1 MLRIMKK
8 SMLAVAVVLSSGMS
22 MSAFA
27 VPTTVTGGSVYFEGE
42 VVNAA
47 CAVSSDSLDQT
58 VVLDQVRTATFGGI
72 ADAPANQPEAFEIKL
87 VDCDSTVQA
96 TAAVSFTGSTAVG
109 KPNVLANLAGAGGAA
124 GVGLV
129 LMGPDGMPLE
139 INTGVPSSKVTLVDG
154 TTVIPLSVD
163 YISTSTEVTPGPVS
177 SVANFNV
184 HYE

>member
-1 MLRIMKK
+1 MKK
-8 SMLAVAVVLSSGMS
+8 SLLAMAVVLSSGMS
-22 MSAFA
+22 LNAFA
-27 VPTTVTGGSVYFEGE
+27 VEPPTTVTGGTVYFNGE

-58 VVLDQVRTATFGGI
+58 VYLDQVRTAAFSGA
-72 ADAPANQPEAFEIKL
+72 ADAPANQPENFEIKL
-87 VDCDSTVQA
+87 VDCDTSVQA
-96 TAAVSFTGSTAVG
+96 TAAVSFTGTTVAG
-109 KPNVLANLAGAGGAA
+109 KTSVLANTAGSGAA
-124 GVGLV
+124 QGVGLV
-129 LMGPDGMPLE
+129 LMGPDSEVLE

-163 YISTSTEVTPGPVS
+163 YISTSTVVTPGPVS

>member
-1 MLRIMKK
+1 MKK
-8 SMLAVAVVLSSGMS
+8 SLLAMAVAFSSAVS
-22 MSAFA
+22 MGVFA
-27 VPTTVTGGSVYFEGE
+27 APATVTGGSVYFEGE

-58 VVLDQVRTATFGGI
+58 VVLDQVRTEAFAGV

-87 VDCDSTVQA
+87 VDCDSSVQA
-96 TAAVSFTGSTAVG
+96 TAAVSFTGSTVVG
-109 KPNVLANLAGAGGAA
+109 KPSVLANLAGAGGAT
-124 GVGLV
+124 GVGLM
-129 LMGPDGMPLE
+129 LMGPDGLPLE

-163 YISTSTEVTPGPVS
+163 YISTNTVVTPGPLS

>member
-1 MLRIMKK
+1 MKK
-8 SMLAVAVVLSSGMS
+8 SLLAVAVVLSSGMS

-27 VPTTVTGGSVYFEGE
+27 IDPPTIVTGGTVYFDGE

-47 CAVSSDSLDQT
+47 CAVSSDSMDQT
-58 VVLDQVRTATFGGI
+58 VYLDQVRTAAFNST
-72 ADAPANQPEAFEIKL
+72 ADVPANQPENFEIKL
-87 VDCDSTVQA
+87 VDCDTTVQA
-96 TAAVSFTGSTAVG
+96 TAAVSFTGSTVAS
-109 KPNVLANLAGAGGAA
+109 KPSVLANTAGAGGAQ

-129 LMGPDGMPLE
+129 LMGPDGAPLE
-139 INTGVPSSKVTLVDG
+139 INTGVPSATVTLVDG

-163 YISTSTEVTPGPVS
+163 YISTSTVVTPGPVA